1 MVACSLFE
9 NGEKSGD
16 NIVAGSVMADW
27 PTVAK
32 GTR

>member
-9 NGEKSGD
+9 KSGG

>member
-9 NGEKSGD
+9 NGEKSGG

-27 PTVAK
+27 PTVA
-32 GTR
+32 